1 MKIILLSGPT
11 CSGKTLHSVRLAR
24 ATGAEVVNFDSLL
37 FYRELTIGTA
47 KPTPEERQGVPHHL
61 VDVRS
66 IGEPM
71 NASQFALE
79 ARPIIDEI
87 HSRGRVVILTGG
99 SGFYAQALLKGMF
112 RSPTTPEHILERSN
126 ELYAREGIAPFL
138 AELKQHD
145 PVSAARYHANDH
157 YRVRRAVEHWWA
169 NGTPFSLERDSFTP
183 QQSPWK
189 ILHAHLD
196 LPKEDHLKLIQQR
209 TRSMLA
215 SGLVDE
221 VKTLLAQGFT
231 GKEKPLQAIGYK
243 ETLDWLTGAYGTDE
257 KAFEERIVINTRQL
271 AKAQRTWFKKQEK
284 RVFDPRSD
292 GELLQSAVRDFID
305 RA

>member
-11 CSGKTLHSVRLAR
+11 CSGKTMHSVRLAK
-24 ATGAEVVNFDSLL
+24 AIGAEVVNFDSLL

-47 KPTPEERQGVPHHL
+47 KPTPTERQGVSHHL
-61 VDVRS
+61 VDIRS
-66 IGEPM
+66 IADPM

-79 ARPIIDEI
+79 ARPIIEEI
-87 HSRGRVVILTGG
+87 HRRGKVVILTGG
-99 SGFYAQALLKGMF
+99 SGFYVQALLKGMF
-112 RSPTTPEHILERSN
+112 SSPTTPEHILERSQD
-126 ELYAREGIAPFL
+126 LYARAGIEPFR
-138 AELKQHD
+138 AELQRHD
-145 PVSAARYHANDH
+145 PVSAERYHANDH

-169 NGTPFSLERDSFTP
+169 NGTPFSSERDSFTP
-183 QQSPWK
+183 QQSPWE

-209 TRSMLA
+209 ARTMIE
-215 SGLVDE
+215 SGLVEE
-221 VKTLLAQGFT
+221 VRTLLQRGFS

-243 ETLDWLTGAYGTDE
+243 ETLDWLNGRYGTDQ

-284 RVFDPRSD
+284 VVFDPRSD
-292 GELLQSAVRDFID
+292 GDRLLSTVKKFID
-305 RA
+305 RE